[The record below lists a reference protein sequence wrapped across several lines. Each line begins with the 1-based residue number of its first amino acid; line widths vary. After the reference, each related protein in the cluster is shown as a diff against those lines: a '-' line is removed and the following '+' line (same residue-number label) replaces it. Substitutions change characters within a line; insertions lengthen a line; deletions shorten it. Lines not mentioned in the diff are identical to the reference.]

1 MKITEIEAMVVQKP
15 AIDTTAADAMQDA
28 FIVRVKTD
36 EGITGIGEG
45 NHTPHAMKA
54 VVDSPG
60 SHSWSQG
67 IKQLLI
73 GRDPLS
79 PQRLW
84 DTMYRSTVMSGRRGL
99 GVAVLAAIDVALWDL
114 KGKAERKPVY
124 ELLGGASG
132 EPIRPYSSLYFG
144 PGSYDNTLEVNLGK
158 IARSRELGFPAYK
171 IEPLSDCV
179 QTNDQ
184 IVDMAHRARDLVNG
198 AMTML
203 VDVGHR
209 WPTPKEAL
217 HTLRRIED
225 CDPGFIETPMWLDD
239 VEGYR
244 RVSMGSSIP
253 VAIGELFV
261 TRNEFIE
268 MMDHGQVDIVQPSVV
283 RVGFTESMRVAEAAA
298 ARGRQVVPFGWVA
311 TTLGVVANN
320 HFAAALANCPWTEY
334 CHPELY
340 PQAELRH
347 NLVGPEPQI
356 VDGEFALPPGP
367 GLGVE
372 IDEEALNHYRVA

>member
-1 MKITEIEAMVVQKP
+1 
-15 AIDTTAADAMQDA
+15 
-28 FIVRVKTD
+28 
-36 EGITGIGEG
+36 
-45 NHTPHAMKA
+45 
-54 VVDSPG
+54 
-60 SHSWSQG
+60 
-67 IKQLLI
+67 
-73 GRDPLS
+73 
-79 PQRLW
+79 
-84 DTMYRSTVMSGRRGL
+84 
-99 GVAVLAAIDVALWDL
+99 
-114 KGKAERKPVY
+114 
-124 ELLGGASG
+124 
-132 EPIRPYSSLYFG
+132 
-144 PGSYDNTLEVNLGK
+144 
-158 IARSRELGFPAYK
+158 
-171 IEPLSDCV
+171 
-179 QTNDQ
+179 
-184 IVDMAHRARDLVNG
+184 MAHRARDLVNG

>member
-1 MKITEIEAMVVQKP
+1 MKITDIEAMVVQRP

-28 FIVRVKTD
+28 FIVRVTTD

-67 IKQLLI
+67 IKQLLV

-99 GVAVLAAIDVALWDL
+99 SVAVLAAIDVALWDL
-114 KGKAERKPVY
+114 KGKAEGKPVY

-132 EPIRPYSSLYFG
+132 APIRPYSSLYFG
-144 PGSYDNTLEVNLGK
+144 PSSYSHTLEVNLEK

-184 IVDMAHRARDLVNG
+184 IVDMAHRAKDLVNG
-198 AMTML
+198 SMTML

-225 CDPGFIETPMWLDD
+225 CDPDSSRPRCGSTTSRDIAVSPPA
-239 VEGYR
+239 R
-244 RVSMGSSIP
+244 RSLWRSESCSS
-253 VAIGELFV
+253 L
-261 TRNEFIE
+261 
-268 MMDHGQVDIVQPSVV
+268 
-283 RVGFTESMRVAEAAA
+283 AASSS
-298 ARGRQVVPFGWVA
+298 R
-311 TTLGVVANN
+311 
-320 HFAAALANCPWTEY
+320 
-334 CHPELY
+334 
-340 PQAELRH
+340 
-347 NLVGPEPQI
+347 
-356 VDGEFALPPGP
+356 
-367 GLGVE
+367 
-372 IDEEALNHYRVA
+372 

>member
-1 MKITEIEAMVVQKP
+1 
-15 AIDTTAADAMQDA
+15 
-28 FIVRVKTD
+28 
-36 EGITGIGEG
+36 
-45 NHTPHAMKA
+45 MKA

-114 KGKAERKPVY
+114 KGKAEGKPVY
-124 ELLGGASG
+124 ELLGGATG

-144 PGSYDNTLEVNLGK
+144 PGAYDHTLEINLEK
-158 IARSRELGFPAYK
+158 IDRSRELGFPAYK

-184 IVDMAHRARDLVNG
+184 IVDMAHRARDLANG

-225 CDPGFIETPMWLDD
+225 CGPGFIETPMWLDD
-239 VEGYR
+239 VEATAAFHGLVDPGRHR
-244 RVSMGSSIP
+244 R
-253 VAIGELFV
+253 LFV

-268 MMDHGQVDIVQPSVV
+268 MMDHGQVDIVQLSVV
-283 RVGFTESMRVAEAAA
+283 RVGFTESMRWPAAA
-298 ARGRQVVPFGWVA
+298 YRGRQVVPFGWVA

-320 HFAAALANCPWTEY
+320 HFAAALANCPWTGTAT
-334 CHPELY
+334 PSSI
-340 PQAELRH
+340 LRRSCGTTSSAPSH
-347 NLVGPEPQI
+347 GSSTAVGAPTR
-356 VDGEFALPPGP
+356 PGP
-367 GLGVE
+367 GCRDRRRRS
-372 IDEEALNHYRVA
+372 ITAALRN

>member
-1 MKITEIEAMVVQKP
+1 MKITEIEAIVVQKP
-15 AIDTTAADAMQDA
+15 SIDTTAADAMQDA

-36 EGITGIGEG
+36 EGITGVGEG
-45 NHTPHAMKA
+45 NHTPQAMKA
-54 VVDSPG
+54 VVDAPG

-67 IKQLLI
+67 VGQLLI
-73 GRDPLS
+73 GQDPLS

-99 GVAVLAAIDVALWDL
+99 GVAVLAAIDVALWDI
-114 KGKAERKPVY
+114 KGKAENKPMY

-132 EPIRPYSSLYFG
+132 APIRPYSSLYFG
-144 PGSYDNTLEVNLGK
+144 PGEYASTLEVNLEK

-184 IVDMAHRARDLVNG
+184 IVDFAHRSRDLVG
-198 AMTML
+198 DDMRML
-203 VDVGHR
+203 IDVGHR
-209 WPTPKEAL
+209 WQTPKEAL
-217 HTLRRIED
+217 HTLRRVED

-244 RVSMGSSIP
+244 RVARGSSIP

-261 TRNEFIE
+261 TRNEFTE
-268 MMDHGQVDIVQPSVV
+268 MMDHGAVDIVQPSVI
-283 RVGFTESMRVAEAAA
+283 RVGFTQSLRVAEDAL

-320 HFAAALANCPWTEY
+320 HFAAALSNCPWTEY

-356 VDGEFALPPGP
+356 VDGAFPLPPGP

-372 IDEEALNHYRVA
+372 IDDDALEHYRVA

>member
-1 MKITEIEAMVVQKP
+1 MKITEIETMVVQRP
-15 AIDTTAADAMQDA
+15 SIDTTAADAMQDA
-28 FIVRVKTD
+28 FLVRVKTD

-45 NHTPHAMKA
+45 NHAPHAMKA
-54 VVDSPG
+54 VLDAPG

-67 IKQLLI
+67 IKELLI

-99 GVAVLAAIDVALWDL
+99 GVAVLAAIDVALWDI
-114 KGKAERKPVY
+114 KGKAENAPIHQ
-124 ELLGGASG
+124 LLGGATG

-144 PGSYDNTLEVNLGK
+144 PADYPATLEVNLAK
-158 IARSRELGFPAYK
+158 IARSQELGFPAYK

-184 IVDMAHRARDLVNG
+184 IVDMAHRASELVNG
-198 AMTML
+198 AMAML
-203 VDVGHR
+203 IDVGHR
-209 WPTPKEAL
+209 WRTPKEAL
-217 HTLRRIED
+217 HTLRRVED

-244 RVSMGSSIP
+244 RVATGSPIP

-268 MMDHGQVDIVQPSVV
+268 MMDHGCVDIVQPSVV

-320 HFAAALANCPWTEY
+320 HFAAALGNCPWTEY

-340 PQAELRH
+340 PQAELRR

-356 VDGEFALPPGP
+356 VGGEFAPPQGP

-372 IDEEALNHYRVA
+372 IDEEALSHYRVA

>member
-1 MKITEIEAMVVQKP
+1 MKITDIEAMVVQKP
-15 AIDTTAADAMQDA
+15 DIDTTAADAMQDA
-28 FIVRVKTD
+28 FLVRVKTD

-45 NHTPHAMKA
+45 NHTPQAMKA

-67 IKQLLI
+67 IKQLLV
-73 GRDPLS
+73 GRDPLN
-79 PQRLW
+79 PPRMW

-114 KGKAERKPVY
+114 KGKAEGKPVY
-124 ELLGGASG
+124 ELLGGATG
-132 EPIRPYSSLYFG
+132 NPIRPYSSLYFG
-144 PGSYDNTLEVNLGK
+144 PGSYETTLEVNLGK

-184 IVDMAHRARDLVNG
+184 IVDMAHRSRDLVDG
-198 AMTML
+198 AMRML
-203 VDVGHR
+203 IDVGHR
-209 WPTPKEAL
+209 WETSKEAL
-217 HTLRRIED
+217 HTLRQVED

-239 VEGYR
+239 VDGYR
-244 RVSMGSSIP
+244 RVSTGSSIP

-261 TRNEFIE
+261 TRNEFVE
-268 MMDHGQVDIVQPSVV
+268 MMDGGQVDIVQPSVI

-298 ARGRQVVPFGWVA
+298 ARGRQVVPYGWVA
-311 TTLGVVANN
+311 TTIGVVANN
-320 HFAAALANCPWTEY
+320 HFAAALGNCPWTEY

-347 NLVGPEPQI
+347 NLAGPEPVI
-356 VDGEFALPPGP
+356 VDGQFALPPGP

>member
-1 MKITEIEAMVVQKP
+1 MKITEIETMVVQRP
-15 AIDTTAADAMQDA
+15 SIDTTAADAMQDA
-28 FIVRVKTD
+28 FLVRVKTD

-45 NHTPHAMKA
+45 NHAPHAMKA
-54 VVDSPG
+54 VLDAPG

-67 IKQLLI
+67 IKELLI

-79 PQRLW
+79 PRRLW

-99 GVAVLAAIDVALWDL
+99 GVAVLAAIDVALWDI
-114 KGKAERKPVY
+114 KGKAENVPIHQ
-124 ELLGGASG
+124 LLGGATG

-144 PGSYDNTLEVNLGK
+144 PADYPTTLGVNLAK
-158 IARSRELGFPAYK
+158 IARSQELGFPAYK

-184 IVDMAHRARDLVNG
+184 IVDMAHRASELVDG

-203 VDVGHR
+203 IDVGHR
-209 WPTPKEAL
+209 WRTPKEAL
-217 HTLRRIED
+217 HTLRRVED

-239 VEGYR
+239 VAGYR
-244 RVSMGSSIP
+244 RVATGSPIP

-268 MMDHGQVDIVQPSVV
+268 MMDHGCVDIVQPSVV

-320 HFAAALANCPWTEY
+320 HFAAALGNCPWTEY

-340 PQAELRH
+340 PQAELRR

-356 VDGEFALPPGP
+356 VGGEFAPPHGP

-372 IDEEALNHYRVA
+372 IDEEALSHYRVA